1 MTQRTIAALVAVP
14 LVLALLVAAW
24 VQPLPFVTYEPGL
37 TINVLGTTDGNP
49 VISIEGA
56 KTYPV
61 DGQLRLT
68 TVYVSRRESK
78 LDLYT
83 LMGDWFSG
91 DDAVYPKDVIYPK
104 GETQEQDQQQGQ
116 VEMVSSQ
123 DTATAAA
130 LTELGYDIKP
140 AVEVVLV
147 EDGTPAEGNLKVR
160 DIFEKVNGKPV
171 TSAEVLVN
179 AITAATPG
187 KPIDFQVLRKGKHIQ
202 VSATP
207 KVVGGREPDRRPARH
222 WLRLPVPGR
231 RRHRSQHRWTECGHD
246 VRTRDLRHAHPGFAH
261 RRAHDR
267 RHRDHG
273 RRRRHRRSD
282 RRHPTKDRRCS
293 RSGCRALPGAGRQLR
308 RRDWRGQR
316 RHASGAGPDSALG
329 DHLHQGVG
337 GRPGRRP
344 TDLPGSLVTD
354 PLADLEV
361 DPALAAAV
369 FEIETHVSQQG
380 WDRPAQLYA
389 LVDTAELVAHEPAL
403 AAAMGLDSSAA
414 RGSLTPVEQDQ
425 LAPDQLLERVLE
437 TIVWPPGV
445 RGCAAVVERLV
456 LPPNADGAI
465 PDDPTDAEEF
475 AREHPDRQEVRIVAG
490 VTRDGSTYCALRLRA
505 HDDPQSV
512 VGGVDL
518 VPQLLGL
525 LGATLEEESGTD
537 DSP

>member
-207 KVVGGREPDRRPARH
+207 KVVGGRNQIGVQLATGFVFPFQ
-222 WLRLPVPGR
+222 V
-231 RRHRSQHRWTECGHD
+231 D
-246 VRTRDLRHAHPGFAH
+246 VGIDPNIG
-261 RRAHDR
+261 
-267 RHRDHG
+267 G
-273 RRRRHRRSD
+273 PS
-282 RRHPTKDRRCS
+282 
-293 RSGCRALPGAGRQLR
+293 AGTMF
-308 RRDWRGQR
+308 
-316 RHASGAGPDSALG
+316 ALG
-329 DHLHQGVG
+329 IYDTL
-337 GRPGRRP
+337 
-344 TDLPGSLVTD
+344 TPGSLTGGHTIAGTGTMDDADGTVGAIGGIQQKIAGARAAGAELFLVPADNCADAIGAANGDMRLVRVPTLHSAITSIKAWVAD
-354 PLADLEV
+354 PDADL
-361 DPALAAAV
+361 PTCQAA
-369 FEIETHVSQQG
+369 S
-380 WDRPAQLYA
+380 
-389 LVDTAELVAHEPAL
+389 
-403 AAAMGLDSSAA
+403 
-414 RGSLTPVEQDQ
+414 
-425 LAPDQLLERVLE
+425 
-437 TIVWPPGV
+437 
-445 RGCAAVVERLV
+445 
-456 LPPNADGAI
+456 
-465 PDDPTDAEEF
+465 
-475 AREHPDRQEVRIVAG
+475 
-490 VTRDGSTYCALRLRA
+490 
-505 HDDPQSV
+505 
-512 VGGVDL
+512 
-518 VPQLLGL
+518 
-525 LGATLEEESGTD
+525 
-537 DSP
+537 